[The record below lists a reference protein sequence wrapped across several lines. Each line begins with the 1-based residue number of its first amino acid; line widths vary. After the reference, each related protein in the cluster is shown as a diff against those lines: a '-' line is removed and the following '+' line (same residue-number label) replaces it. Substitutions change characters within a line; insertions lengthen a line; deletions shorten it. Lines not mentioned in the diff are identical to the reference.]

1 MGERFLAETIVEVSG
16 LQLMTFDQSTSGAGI
31 ECLYQVAVSFMCGLS
46 FIIPL
51 AGVRAPKL
59 ICMFQ
64 IALLTR
70 GAGISL

>member
-16 LQLMTFDQSTSGAGI
+16 LQLMNFDQPTSGAGI
-31 ECLYQVAVSFMCGLS
+31 ECLMRDLS
-46 FIIPL
+46 FILPL
-51 AGVRAPKL
+51 AGVREPKL